1 MTTTTRPPG
10 PRPSPRPWD
19 PWPGWWT
26 SGGLGAREGALCTL
40 KIFSQHG
47 LKYFHRKA
55 EDDGNSEKPKR
66 FRAARKSMD
75 EEEGFR
81 PYKPPPPS
89 PGRLCGYFLLCQ
101 SFILFPF
108 IKHILY
114 TCHEFRRVEYVG
126 KEEKAC

>member
-1 MTTTTRPPG
+1 
-10 PRPSPRPWD
+10 
-19 PWPGWWT
+19 
-26 SGGLGAREGALCTL
+26 
-40 KIFSQHG
+40 
-47 LKYFHRKA
+47 
-55 EDDGNSEKPKR
+55 
-66 FRAARKSMD
+66 MD

-89 PGRLCGYFLLCQ
+89 PGRFMWIF
-101 SFILFPF
+101 SSVSVFHIISTF